1 MLRVVLVFLVLA
13 NGFYW
18 LWSEGSLRGFG
29 YGPALQREPQ
39 RVAQQIQPEAVQ
51 LLSSTDLKRVEAQV
65 KADLAPRQCLQAGP
79 LDVDQVVAL
88 RSLLEADWPAGS
100 WQLDTVAVPARWMVY
115 MGKFA
120 SEEALAKKRGELAAM
135 NLKVHNVENPALQI
149 GLSLGAF
156 DAEAQANLELARLGA
171 RGIRTARVVLERAA
185 EQITLLRLPAVSE
198 AMQPEVEKLTPSL
211 ASRSLAPCP

>member
-1 MLRVVLVFLVLA
+1 
-13 NGFYW
+13 
-18 LWSEGSLRGFG
+18 
-29 YGPALQREPQ
+29 
-39 RVAQQIQPEAVQ
+39 
-51 LLSSTDLKRVEAQV
+51 
-65 KADLAPRQCLQAGP
+65 
-79 LDVDQVVAL
+79 
-88 RSLLEADWPAGS
+88 
-100 WQLDTVAVPARWMVY
+100 

-156 DAEAQANLELARLGA
+156 HDAEAQANLELARLGA

-198 AMQPEVEKLTPSL
+198 AMQPEVEKHAFAGVAVSGTVPVK
-211 ASRSLAPCP
+211 RTEKQVPIGI